1 MTLSNRQ
8 IQEYQ
13 EQGYTIINGVLS
25 PDQIEHLRGRV
36 EEYLRGQRPL
46 GQRMALK
53 YQRCGRLRKLI
64 TTRTKLIRKIKH
76 VEYDDLFWN
85 VISSQKIV
93 THIQRILGN
102 DVKIFRA
109 DMFYKAPKTGWAISM
124 HQDAVYWPVSPIA
137 DVFGTT
143 CNYFLFLDDA
153 TAANGG
159 LGVLPGR
166 HREGP
171 LPARRYDGDNGG
183 ERRIEAHCYREEEKT
198 WIEVAAGDAVL
209 FHGMLPHFS
218 ERNRS
223 NWVRRALNL
232 SCWSARLRHTG
243 FDRQVHGHAD
253 SDIPFGELK
262 LLCGRSFAGCV

>member
-1 MTLSNRQ
+1 MLLSCQSIR
-8 IQEYQ
+8 EY
-13 EQGYTIINGVLS
+13 EEKGYTIIDGAVSPEHVEVL
-25 PDQIEHLRGRV
+25 RARV
-36 EEYLRGQRPL
+36 EDYLHGRRPL
-46 GQRMALK
+46 GPGMALK
-53 YQRCGRLRKLI
+53 YQRCGRLRGLVAPK
-64 TTRTKLIRKIKH
+64 TKLIRKIKH
-76 VEYDDLFWN
+76 MEHDDLFWD
-85 VISSQKIV
+85 VIASEKIV
-93 THIQRILGN
+93 TPIRQVLGD

-109 DMFYKAPKTGWAISM
+109 DLFYKAPRTGWAISM

-137 DVFGTT
+137 EVFGTT

-183 ERRIEAHCYREEEKT
+183 ERRIEAHCYRAEEKT
-198 WIEVAAGDAVL
+198 WIEVAAGDALL

-223 NWVRRALNL
+223 GQVRRALNL

-243 FDRQVHGHAD
+243 FHPEVHGHAD

-262 LLCGRSFAGCV
+262 PLCGRSFAGCV